1 LFIFA
6 SSIWN
11 KKVTTMEEKANLTAE
26 RSLEIITEQIERSRN
41 VVAKDTGQLLYLSGL
56 ATMGTAVMVALAN
69 GLSASPMGH
78 LLWLVLP
85 IIIWLIMRIHDKKQV
100 QAPVSLVG
108 TLVGRT
114 WWSFGG
120 IVIGFYLFALIWN
133 LLVMRLYDNLATA
146 TQAMVTITPVIILL
160 MGMAVAITGHI
171 LKRRWLVLFGI
182 LGGLLVAF
190 CEYSGI
196 IRAIIVYTIA
206 SVKTIIVFTLITPCL
221 SIFLFSLIGLVIPGL
236 MLKKQ
241 NT

>member
-1 LFIFA
+1 
-6 SSIWN
+6 
-11 KKVTTMEEKANLTAE
+11 MEENANLTAE

-41 VVAKDTGQLLYLSGL
+41 VVAKDTGQLLYMSGL
-56 ATMGTAVMVALAN
+56 ATMGIAVIVALVN
-69 GLSASPMGH
+69 GLSASPLGQ

-85 IIIWLIMRIHDKKQV
+85 IIIWLIMRIHNKKQI

-108 TLVGRT
+108 TLVRKT
-114 WWSFGG
+114 WWTFGW

-133 LLVMRLYDNLATA
+133 YLILRLVDNPAIA
-146 TQAMVTITPVIILL
+146 APSMVSVTPVIILL

-190 CEYSGI
+190 CEYSGV
-196 IRAIIVYTIA
+196 IRATVVSGASVKAIIV
-206 SVKTIIVFTLITPCL
+206 FHLIEPCL
-221 SIFLFSLIGLVIPGL
+221 YVFLFSLIGLVIPGW

-241 NT
+241 NQ

>member
-1 LFIFA
+1 
-6 SSIWN
+6 
-11 KKVTTMEEKANLTAE
+11 MEENANLTAE

-41 VVAKDTGQLLYLSGL
+41 VVAKDTGQSLYLSGL

-85 IIIWLIMRIHDKKQV
+85 IIIWLIMRIHNKKQV

-108 TLVGRT
+108 TLVGKT
-114 WWSFGG
+114 WWTFGG

-133 LLVMRLYDNLATA
+133 YLALRLFDNPATA
-146 TQAMVTITPVIILL
+146 VQAMVTITPVIILL

-190 CEYSGI
+190 CEYSGVI
-196 IRAIIVYTIA
+196 STLIVISSA
-206 SVKTIIVFTLITPCL
+206 SARTIIVWELITPCL
-221 SIFLFSLIGLVIPGL
+221 SVFLFSLIGLVIPGW

-241 NT
+241 NP

>member
-1 LFIFA
+1 MKL
-6 SSIWN
+6 

-41 VVAKDTGQLLYLSGL
+41 VVAKDTGQLLYMSGL
-56 ATMGTAVMVALAN
+56 ATMGTAAMVALAN
-69 GLSASPMGH
+69 GLSASPLGH

-85 IIIWLIMRIHDKKQV
+85 IIIWLIMRIHNKKQI

-108 TLVGRT
+108 TLVVRT

-133 LLVMRLYDNLATA
+133 FLVMRLYDDLATA
-146 TQAMVTITPVIILL
+146 TQAMVAITPVIILL

-182 LGGLLVAF
+182 LGGLLVDF

-196 IRAIIVYTIA
+196 IRAIIVYSVA
-206 SVKTIIVFTLITPCL
+206 SVKTIIVFSLITPCL
-221 SIFLFSLIGLVIPGL
+221 SIFLFSLIGLVIPGW

>member
-1 LFIFA
+1 
-6 SSIWN
+6 
-11 KKVTTMEEKANLTAE
+11 MEEKANLTAE

-41 VVAKDTGQLLYLSGL
+41 VVAKDTGQLLYMSGL
-56 ATMGTAVMVALAN
+56 ATMGTAAMVALAN
-69 GLSASPMGH
+69 GLSASPLGH

-85 IIIWLIMRIHDKKQV
+85 IIIWLIMRIHNKKQI

-108 TLVGRT
+108 TLVVRT

-133 LLVMRLYDNLATA
+133 FLVMRLYDDLATA
-146 TQAMVTITPVIILL
+146 TQAMVAITPVIILL

-182 LGGLLVAF
+182 LGGLLVDF

-196 IRAIIVYTIA
+196 IRAIIVYSVA
-206 SVKTIIVFTLITPCL
+206 SVKTIIVFSLITPCL
-221 SIFLFSLIGLVIPGL
+221 SIFLFSLIGLVIPGW

>member
-1 LFIFA
+1 
-6 SSIWN
+6 
-11 KKVTTMEEKANLTAE
+11 MEEKANLTAE
-26 RSLEIITEQIERSRN
+26 RSLKIITEQIERSRN

-56 ATMGTAVMVALAN
+56 ATMGTAVIVALVN
-69 GLSASPMGH
+69 GLSASPMGQ

-85 IIIWLIMRIHDKKQV
+85 FIIWGIKRIHEKKQV

-108 TLVGRT
+108 TLVVRT
-114 WWSFGG
+114 WC

-133 LLVMRLYDNLATA
+133 ILVLRLYDNLTTA

-182 LGGLLVAF
+182 LGGLLVAI
-190 CEYSGI
+190 CEYSGVI
-196 IRAIIVYTIA
+196 SAIIVYSCA
-206 SVKTIIVFTLITPCL
+206 SVKTIIVLNLITPCL
-221 SIFLFSLIGLVIPGL
+221 SIFLFSLIGLVIPGW

-241 NT
+241 NP

>member
-1 LFIFA
+1 
-6 SSIWN
+6 
-11 KKVTTMEEKANLTAE
+11 MEENANLTAE

-41 VVAKDTGQLLYLSGL
+41 VVAKDTGQLLYMSGL
-56 ATMGTAVMVALAN
+56 ATMGTSAMVALAN
-69 GLSASPMGH
+69 GLSASPLGH

-85 IIIWLIMRIHDKKQV
+85 IIIWLIMRIHNKKQI

-108 TLVGRT
+108 TLVVRT

-133 LLVMRLYDNLATA
+133 FLVMRLYDDLATA
-146 TQAMVTITPVIILL
+146 TQAMVAITPVIILL

>member
-1 LFIFA
+1 
-6 SSIWN
+6 
-11 KKVTTMEEKANLTAE
+11 MEENANLTAE

-56 ATMGTAVMVALAN
+56 ATMGIAVIVALVN
-69 GLSASPMGH
+69 SLSATPMGQ

-85 IIIWLIMRIHDKKQV
+85 FIIWGIKRIHDKKQV

-108 TLVGRT
+108 TLVVRT

-133 LLVMRLYDNLATA
+133 FLVMRLYDDLATA
-146 TQAMVTITPVIILL
+146 TQAMVAITPVIILL

-182 LGGLLVAF
+182 LGGLFVAF

-196 IRAIIVYTIA
+196 IRAIIVYSCA
-206 SVKTIIVFTLITPCL
+206 SVKTIIVFSLITPCL

-241 NT
+241 NP

>member
-1 LFIFA
+1 
-6 SSIWN
+6 
-11 KKVTTMEEKANLTAE
+11 MEENANLTAE

-41 VVAKDTGQLLYLSGL
+41 VVAKDTGQSLYLSGL
-56 ATMGTAVMVALAN
+56 ATMGTAVTVALVN
-69 GLSASPMGH
+69 GLSGSPLGR

-108 TLVGRT
+108 TLVGKT
-114 WWSFGG
+114 WWTFGG

-133 LLVMRLYDNLATA
+133 YLASRLFDNPATA
-146 TQAMVTITPVIILL
+146 VQAMVTITPVIILL

-182 LGGLLVAF
+182 IGGLLVAF
-190 CEYSGI
+190 CGYSGVVS
-196 IRAIIVYTIA
+196 AIIVHSNA
-206 SVKTIIVFTLITPCL
+206 SVKTIITLHLIQPCVYV
-221 SIFLFSLIGLVIPGL
+221 FLFSLIGLVIPGW

-241 NT
+241 NP

>member
-1 LFIFA
+1 
-6 SSIWN
+6 
-11 KKVTTMEEKANLTAE
+11 MEEKANLTAE

-41 VVAKDTGQLLYLSGL
+41 VVAKDTGQLLYMSGL
-56 ATMGTAVMVALAN
+56 ATMGTAAMVALAN
-69 GLSASPMGH
+69 GLSASPLGH

-85 IIIWLIMRIHDKKQV
+85 IIIWLIMRIHNKKQI

-108 TLVGRT
+108 KLVVRT

-133 LLVMRLYDNLATA
+133 FLVMRLYDDLATA
-146 TQAMVTITPVIILL
+146 TQAMVAITPVIILL

-182 LGGLLVAF
+182 LGGLLVDF

-196 IRAIIVYTIA
+196 IRAIIVYSVA
-206 SVKTIIVFTLITPCL
+206 SVKTIIVFSLITPCL
-221 SIFLFSLIGLVIPGL
+221 SIFLFSLIGLVIPGW

>member
-1 LFIFA
+1 MFIFA

-41 VVAKDTGQLLYLSGL
+41 VVAKDTGQLLYMSGL
-56 ATMGTAVMVALAN
+56 ATMGTSAMVALAN
-69 GLSASPMGH
+69 GLSASPLGH

-85 IIIWLIMRIHDKKQV
+85 IIIWLIMRIHNKKQI

-108 TLVGRT
+108 TLVVRT

-133 LLVMRLYDNLATA
+133 FLVMRLYDDLATA
-146 TQAMVTITPVIILL
+146 TQAMVAITPVIILL

-241 NT
+241 NA

>member
-1 LFIFA
+1 
-6 SSIWN
+6 
-11 KKVTTMEEKANLTAE
+11 MEENVNLTAE

-41 VVAKDTGQLLYLSGL
+41 VVAKDTGQSLYLSGL
-56 ATMGTAVMVALAN
+56 ATMGTAAIVALVN
-69 GLSASPMGH
+69 GLSVTPEGH

-85 IIIWLIMRIHDKKQV
+85 IVIWWIMRIHCRKHV

-108 TLVGRT
+108 TLVGKT
-114 WWSFGG
+114 WWTFGW

-133 LLVMRLYDNLATA
+133 YLILRLLDNPATA
-146 TQAMVTITPVIILL
+146 VQAMVTIMPVIILL

-190 CEYSGI
+190 CEYSGVI
-196 IRAIIVYTIA
+196 STLIVVSSTSA
-206 SVKTIIVFTLITPCL
+206 RTIIVWELITPCL
-221 SIFLFSLIGLVIPGL
+221 SVFLFSLIGLVIPGW

-241 NT
+241 NP

>member
-1 LFIFA
+1 
-6 SSIWN
+6 
-11 KKVTTMEEKANLTAE
+11 MEGNANLTAE
-26 RSLEIITEQIERSRN
+26 RSLEIITEQIERSRI

-56 ATMGTAVMVALAN
+56 ATMGTAIIVALVN
-69 GLSASPMGH
+69 GLSASPMGQ

-85 IIIWLIMRIHDKKQV
+85 FIIWGIKRIHDNKQV

-108 TLVGRT
+108 TLVCKT
-114 WWSFGG
+114 WWSFGY

-133 LLVMRLYDNLATA
+133 ILVLRLYDNLTTA
-146 TQAMVTITPVIILL
+146 TQAMVAITPVIILL

-182 LGGLLVAF
+182 LGGLLVAI

-196 IRAIIVYTIA
+196 IRAIIVYCSA
-206 SVKTIIVFTLITPCL
+206 SVKTIIVFNLITPCL
-221 SIFLFSLIGLVIPGL
+221 SIFLFSLIGLVIPGC

-241 NT
+241 NP

>member
-1 LFIFA
+1 
-6 SSIWN
+6 
-11 KKVTTMEEKANLTAE
+11 MEEKTNLTAE

-85 IIIWLIMRIHDKKQV
+85 FIIWLIMRIHDRKQAQV
-100 QAPVSLVG
+100 PVSLVG
-108 TLVGRT
+108 TIVGRT
-114 WWSFGG
+114 WWTFGS

-133 LLVMRLYDNLATA
+133 FMALRLFDDHTTA
-146 TQAMVTITPVIILL
+146 SQAMVTITPVIILL

-190 CEYSGI
+190 CEYSGVIGSI
-196 IRAIIVYTIA
+196 IAYSGA
-206 SVKTIIVFTLITPCL
+206 SVKTIIVFHVIKPCL
-221 SIFLFSLIGLVIPGL
+221 SVFLFSLIGLVIPGW

-241 NT
+241 NP

>member
-1 LFIFA
+1 MHRQFGT
-6 SSIWN
+6 
-11 KKVTTMEEKANLTAE
+11 KKVTTMEENANLTAE

-41 VVAKDTGQLLYLSGL
+41 VVAKDTGQLLYMSGL
-56 ATMGTAVMVALAN
+56 ATMGTAVIVALAN
-69 GLSASPMGH
+69 GLSASPLGH

-85 IIIWLIMRIHDKKQV
+85 IIIWLIMRIHNKKQI

-108 TLVGRT
+108 TLVVRT

-133 LLVMRLYDNLATA
+133 FLVMRLYDDLATA
-146 TQAMVTITPVIILL
+146 TQAMVAITPVIILL

>member
-1 LFIFA
+1 
-6 SSIWN
+6 
-11 KKVTTMEEKANLTAE
+11 MEEKANLTAE

-206 SVKTIIVFTLITPCL
+206 SVKTIIVFNLITPCL
-221 SIFLFSLIGLVIPGL
+221 SIFLFSLIGLMIPGL

-241 NT
+241 NP

>member
-1 LFIFA
+1 
-6 SSIWN
+6 
-11 KKVTTMEEKANLTAE
+11 MEENANLTAE

-56 ATMGTAVMVALAN
+56 ATMGTAVIVALVN
-69 GLSASPMGH
+69 GLSAFPLGH

-85 IIIWLIMRIHDKKQV
+85 LIIWWIMRIHDRKQV
-100 QAPVSLVG
+100 QTPVSLVG
-108 TLVGRT
+108 TLVRKT
-114 WWSFGG
+114 WWTFGW

-133 LLVMRLYDNLATA
+133 YLILRLVDNPATA
-146 TQAMVTITPVIILL
+146 APSMVSITPVIILL

-190 CEYSGI
+190 CEYSGV
-196 IRAIIVYTIA
+196 IRATVVSGASVKAIIV
-206 SVKTIIVFTLITPCL
+206 FHLIEPCL
-221 SIFLFSLIGLVIPGL
+221 YVFLFSLIGLVIPGL

-241 NT
+241 NP

>member
-1 LFIFA
+1 
-6 SSIWN
+6 
-11 KKVTTMEEKANLTAE
+11 MEEKANLTAE

-160 MGMAVAITGHI
+160 MGMAVSITGHI

-190 CEYSGI
+190 CEYSGV
-196 IRAIIVYTIA
+196 IRAIVVYSVA
-206 SVKTIIVFTLITPCL
+206 SVKTIIVFNLITPCL
-221 SIFLFSLIGLVIPGL
+221 SIFLFSLIGLMIPGL

-241 NT
+241 NP

>member
-1 LFIFA
+1 MFIFA

-241 NT
+241 NA

>member
-1 LFIFA
+1 
-6 SSIWN
+6 
-11 KKVTTMEEKANLTAE
+11 MEEKANLTAE

-56 ATMGTAVMVALAN
+56 ATMGTAVMVALVN
-69 GLSASPMGH
+69 GLSASPLGH

-85 IIIWLIMRIHDKKQV
+85 ILIWLIMRIHDKKQI

-133 LLVMRLYDNLATA
+133 FLVMRLYDNLATA

>member
-1 LFIFA
+1 
-6 SSIWN
+6 
-11 KKVTTMEEKANLTAE
+11 MEENANLTAE

-41 VVAKDTGQLLYLSGL
+41 VVAKDTGQSLYLSGL
-56 ATMGTAVMVALAN
+56 ATMGTAVTVALVN
-69 GLSASPMGH
+69 GLSGSPLGR

-108 TLVGRT
+108 TLVSKT
-114 WWSFGG
+114 WWTFGG

-133 LLVMRLYDNLATA
+133 YLASRLFDNPATA
-146 TQAMVTITPVIILL
+146 VQAMVTITPVIILL

-182 LGGLLVAF
+182 IGGLLVAF
-190 CEYSGI
+190 CGYSGVVS
-196 IRAIIVYTIA
+196 AIIVHSNA
-206 SVKTIIVFTLITPCL
+206 SVKTIITLHLIQPCVYV
-221 SIFLFSLIGLVIPGL
+221 FLFSLIGLVIPGW

-241 NT
+241 NP